1 MGSVMPHRP
10 VLLITAAFSRYDAAL
25 DWAQETLEVA
35 WGPIALES
43 PRFDHRETNYYEPT
57 MGADLKKVF
66 FAFGHLVDPASLAE
80 RKLQAIAWEDEYRQQ
95 AGHPEPRPLNIDPG
109 YLTEAKLVLA
119 STKDRDHR
127 IYLSQGIFAEVTLH
141 FHHGHWQSRPW
152 TYPDYQRADYHEFF
166 SRCREFLRQA
176 YRESARGQ
184 ATGQE

>member
-1 MGSVMPHRP
+1 M
-10 VLLITAAFSRYDAAL
+10 LAAAFSRYGTAL
-25 DWAQETLEVA
+25 GWARETLQAA

-43 PRFDHRETNYYEPT
+43 ARFDHCETTYYEAS
-57 MGADLKKVF
+57 MGPGLKKTF
-66 FAFGHLVDPASLAE
+66 FAFEQLVDPASLAE
-80 RKLQAIAWEDEYRQQ
+80 RKLQAIQWEAEYCRQTNH
-95 AGHPEPRPLNIDPG
+95 AEPRPVNIDPG

-141 FHHGHWQSRPW
+141 FQKGKWQCRPW

-166 SRCREFLRQA
+166 SRCREFLRQS
-176 YRESARGQ
+176 YRESGRGQ